1 MSSEITLEQIKALKA
16 NSLHHVDLD
25 DPCCLIANFYG
36 VGGIQ
41 ASTLYAT
48 AKNTQEHLLKG
59 SEAIHQLLYEV
70 VVFQNDFAPDAVEN
84 ILLMLPYVSSLTK
97 GIDLAMEQLSG
108 EMSI

>member
-16 NSLHHVDLD
+16 DFFLHVDLD

-36 VGGIQ
+36 VEGIQ
-41 ASTLYAT
+41 ASALYAT
-48 AKNTQEHLLKG
+48 AKNTHEHLLKG

-70 VVFQNDFAPDAVEN
+70 VVFQKNFAPDAVES

-97 GIDLAMEQLSG
+97 GINLAIEQLSE